1 MSLEQGG
8 AAVAVAAI
16 VMYAV
21 FGDAD
26 FGGGIWS
33 LLAWGPRKDA
43 QRDALERAIGPVW
56 ETNHIWLIL
65 LIVTLFAVFPTA
77 YAAIFTALYIPLFV
91 ALVGI
96 AARGAAFALR
106 HYGDHDS
113 RLARVDL
120 RFFSAASALTPFTF
134 GLVIGGVTG
143 GHIRV
148 TGSDVL
154 SGPFTGWLGLFPIVC
169 GFIGLLSS
177 AVLGAA
183 FMVPRTQGELQ
194 QDFRRRAVLASIAL
208 GAVTTAAIPVAHS
221 DAAAFA
227 GQLSETAVLVAMAC
241 TAAFGLASLG
251 LLSRGEPRLAMVV
264 TAATVAGMVVSWAL
278 AQSPNLIA
286 PDLTISQSA
295 AAPATMKAFLIA
307 LPVGALVL
315 VPSLVLLYLTFSR
328 EVFGDEAGAGH

>member
-8 AAVAVAAI
+8 AAIAVAAI
-16 VMYAV
+16 VMYTV
-21 FGDAD
+21 FGGAD

-33 LLAWGPRKDA
+33 LLASGPRKGA

-65 LIVTLFAVFPTA
+65 LVVTLFVVFPTA
-77 YAAIFTALYIPLFV
+77 FAAIFTALYIPLFI

-96 AARGAAFALR
+96 AARGAAFALH
-106 HYGDHDS
+106 HYGDRGS
-113 RLARVDL
+113 RFSHVAL

-148 TGSDVL
+148 SGSDVL
-154 SGPFTGWLGLFPIVC
+154 SGSFTGWLGPFPILC

-183 FMVPRTQGELQ
+183 FMIPRTTEALQ
-194 QDFRRRAVLASIAL
+194 RDFRQRAVLASLAL
-208 GAVTTAAIPVAHS
+208 GAVTTVAIPVAHF
-221 DAAAFA
+221 DAEAFA
-227 GQLSETAVLVAMAC
+227 DQLTQPAVLGAMAVTAV
-241 TAAFGLASLG
+241 FGLASLA
-251 LLSRGEPRLAMVV
+251 LLFRGEARLAMVV
-264 TAATVAGMVVSWAL
+264 TAATVAGMVISWAL
-278 AQSPNLIA
+278 AQNPHLIA
-286 PDLTISQSA
+286 PGLTISQSA
-295 AAPATMKAFLIA
+295 AAPATMKSFLIA
-307 LPVGALVL
+307 LPIGALVL

-328 EVFGDEAGAGH
+328 EVFSEETGASH